1 MKRGLLIATGLC
13 LVLIG
18 GYFALSKL
26 AIRHQTLN
34 LFDAAR
40 RRPVVVDVAVRRDA
54 EFKAG
59 AGMTTLPVAII
70 SHGNTVKSTEYSFL
84 ANVLAARGYL
94 VASIQHELPNDAPLM
109 TKEGSLYVGR
119 LGVYERGEQNILY
132 AIRELKKVEPNAD
145 YDHMTL
151 VGHSN
156 GGDISMF
163 FAQQHPDLVQRVVTL
178 DNLRVPILKSG
189 PKILSFR
196 SKDTVFKADPGVVP
210 DDKDAKKAGID
221 IIRTDAQHTDMSD
234 RGPDSVKTKI
244 QDTLDHFLSEDSSSN
259 LRPANTNKLIV
270 SDPRAMGP

>member
-1 MKRGLLIATGLC
+1 
-13 LVLIG
+13 
-18 GYFALSKL
+18 
-26 AIRHQTLN
+26 
-34 LFDAAR
+34 
-40 RRPVVVDVAVRRDA
+40 VVVDVAVRRDA

-70 SHGNTVKSTEYSFL
+70 SHGNSVKSTEYSFL

-94 VASIQHELPNDAPLM
+94 VASIQHDLPNDAPLM

-132 AIRELKKVEPNAD
+132 AIRELQKVDSNAD
-145 YDHMTL
+145 YDHLTL